1 MENNYLTKKELIDGM
16 NQSMSRLNLDYVNR
30 EDLHRVY
37 TPYVPTA
44 KQVWQSAF
52 RQFAPYESMSRMF
65 FGEDYV
71 DEENYDPFNDP
82 QIKEAGFEGSMWRF
96 MNSGS
101 SSETAQRIERMK
113 IDFEDQAILGH
124 TDMWFPQLITSLATP
139 AIMAPL
145 APLRYLR
152 ASMPTKRFKGG
163 FYTSAG
169 TIAPEEYIMAQ
180 QLENRTLKD
189 SAMVITTAGLIGGSL
204 STVLGRYS
212 SRQYFNEG
220 PVLWAESIDPTKKK
234 KVTKKSNYWREKTD
248 DVILDVQTTFKDLG
262 AATTPERRRQ
272 SMYKTMDK
280 DALKETGF
288 GIEKMPWNPVTRL
301 LQSPNALVR
310 NTVAKMVDMGGM
322 IQKKVADNLP
332 MDQSLETTFRTT
344 YIPSLVDTMRKTDEA
359 YLDYRGL
366 IAQGGDIKR
375 SFEMIKLK
383 VKDAFKNRNG
393 LGETEFRT
401 RVAKAVRN
409 NGDTVND
416 EATAFVNRAATEVKK
431 HLDMIKKNA
440 EEVRLFEKQAGK
452 RIKSL
457 EKKIASTTNATAKA
471 RLINQLENA
480 KAYLAR
486 LRENGVNVNTAQGYF
501 PRVWRL
507 DKIMDNQ
514 EGFLNVVSS
523 WASRHFRM
531 NTLDARKFAEDM
543 MDEVTKSKPFYD
555 IDGKA
560 NIDWITNASSTKARS
575 FEIPDNLV
583 DDFLEND
590 IEAVLRHHTKT
601 MGMDIELT
609 RTFGDIDMKSFIK
622 SIEDDYTRLIEKAT
636 NLETRRSLKKAL
648 ENDIRDIKGLRD
660 RLRGTYGASHD
671 PHKASSRFVRAMKSF
686 NVLVGM
692 GGAVVSS
699 IPDVA
704 RSVMVEGLKATNE
717 KGLAHFFKNSRAT
730 IKKMTK
736 KELNQSGIAAD
747 ATLGLRSA
755 QFSDIGDMFG
765 SRFTWERKLNQS
777 VGVFFIANGLNW
789 WNQIMKEFAGTT
801 TMLRMSDN
809 LMKDWG
815 SLSARDKERFL
826 SNGIDQQMHSRMQL
840 QIRQHG
846 ERVDGEWMP
855 NTDAWTDATARQNFR
870 NALNQTVERTIIT
883 PGAGDRALW
892 TSTEWG
898 SLMTQ
903 FKGYGQGAMVRL
915 LTAGLQEKDA
925 AFWQGLVMLVGIAAV
940 VNEIK
945 KAQYGIDDS
954 QDTLNDVLIDAVDR
968 SGALGWFTDIN
979 NSIEKISD
987 YKLGMRPFLG
997 SDTEKPLPFS
1007 AKASALVGPAGGNLA
1022 NLGSIGADIATL
1034 SADSKTLE
1042 SARFVSPGGNLF
1054 WADPVLDGIF
1064 KSDVN

>member
-16 NQSMSRLNLDYVNR
+16 NQSMSKLNLDYVNR

-82 QIKEAGFEGSMWRF
+82 QIKDAGFDGSMWRF

-113 IDFEDQAILGH
+113 VDFEDQAILGH
-124 TDMWFPQLITSLATP
+124 TDMWFPQLVTSLATP
-139 AIMAPL
+139 SIMAPL

-152 ASMPTKRFKGG
+152 ATMPTKRFKGG

-189 SAMVITTAGLIGGSL
+189 SAMVITTAGLIGGTL
-204 STVLGRYS
+204 STVLGKYS
-212 SRQYFNEG
+212 ARQYFNEG
-220 PVLWAESIDPTKKK
+220 PVLWAEPLDPSRKI
-234 KVTKKSNYWREKTD
+234 KKSNESKKPFNPVK
-248 DVILDVQTTFKDLG
+248 DVEFRDLG

-272 SMYKTMDK
+272 SMYNTMDK
-280 DALKETGF
+280 DALKETGV
-288 GIEKMPWNPVTRL
+288 GIEKMPWNPVLRL

-310 NTVAKMVDMGGM
+310 NSVAKMIDMGGM

-332 MDQSLETTFRTT
+332 MEQSLETTFRTT
-344 YIPSLVDTMRKTDEA
+344 YIPSLVDTMRKADEA
-359 YLDYRGL
+359 YLDYRGV
-366 IAQGGDIKR
+366 IAQGGDIQR
-375 SFEMIKLK
+375 SFQMIKLK

-393 LGETEFRT
+393 LSEGEFRS

-416 EATAFVNRAATEVKK
+416 EATAFINRASTEVKK

-440 EEVRLFEKQAGK
+440 EDVRLFEKQAGK

-457 EKKIASTTNATAKA
+457 EKKIASTTNPTAKA
-471 RLINQLENA
+471 RLINQLESA
-480 KAYLAR
+480 KTYLAR

-531 NTLDARKFAEDM
+531 NTLEARKFAEDM

-601 MGMDIELT
+601 MGTDIELT

-622 SIEDDYTRLIEKAT
+622 SIEDDYTRLMSEAT
-636 NLETRRSLKKAL
+636 DLETRRSLKKAL

-671 PHKASSRFVRAMKSF
+671 PHKASSRFVRAISF
-686 NVLVGM
+686 
-692 GGAVVSS
+692 
-699 IPDVA
+699 
-704 RSVMVEGLKATNE
+704 E
-717 KGLAHFFKNSRAT
+717 
-730 IKKMTK
+730 
-736 KELNQSGIAAD
+736 
-747 ATLGLRSA
+747 
-755 QFSDIGDMFG
+755 
-765 SRFTWERKLNQS
+765 
-777 VGVFFIANGLNW
+777 
-789 WNQIMKEFAGTT
+789 AG
-801 TMLRMSDN
+801 R
-809 LMKDWG
+809 
-815 SLSARDKERFL
+815 
-826 SNGIDQQMHSRMQL
+826 
-840 QIRQHG
+840 
-846 ERVDGEWMP
+846 
-855 NTDAWTDATARQNFR
+855 
-870 NALNQTVERTIIT
+870 
-883 PGAGDRALW
+883 
-892 TSTEWG
+892 
-898 SLMTQ
+898 
-903 FKGYGQGAMVRL
+903 
-915 LTAGLQEKDA
+915 
-925 AFWQGLVMLVGIAAV
+925 
-940 VNEIK
+940 
-945 KAQYGIDDS
+945 
-954 QDTLNDVLIDAVDR
+954 
-968 SGALGWFTDIN
+968 
-979 NSIEKISD
+979 
-987 YKLGMRPFLG
+987 
-997 SDTEKPLPFS
+997 
-1007 AKASALVGPAGGNLA
+1007 
-1022 NLGSIGADIATL
+1022 
-1034 SADSKTLE
+1034 
-1042 SARFVSPGGNLF
+1042 
-1054 WADPVLDGIF
+1054 
-1064 KSDVN
+1064 